1 MNIKLIKCLTALLI
15 LLSGFS
21 YGENKAMEAIPG
33 KTITIEQLEEMF
45 VGLKKDTKWNISG
58 NLLWGYFFTSH
69 EPKKLEKAKSILIAK
84 GYRFV
89 NLYMSD
95 KDVPNEPDLF
105 WLHVEKIEHHTP
117 QSLDARNNEL
127 YILANELKL
136 ESYDGMDVGPVS
148 N

>member
-1 MNIKLIKCLTALLI
+1 
-15 LLSGFS
+15 
-21 YGENKAMEAIPG
+21 MEYLR
-33 KTITIEQLEEMF
+33 QSSL
-45 VGLKKDTKWNISG
+45 
-58 NLLWGYFFTSH
+58 GYFFTSH

-89 NLYMSD
+89 DLYMSD
-95 KDVPNEPDLF
+95 KDDPNEQDLF

-127 YILANELKL
+127 YIFANELKL